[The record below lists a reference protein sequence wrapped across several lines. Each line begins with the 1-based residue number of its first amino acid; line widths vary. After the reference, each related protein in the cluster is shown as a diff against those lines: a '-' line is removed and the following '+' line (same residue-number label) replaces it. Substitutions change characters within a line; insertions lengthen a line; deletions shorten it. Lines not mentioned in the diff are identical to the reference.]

1 MSIKPVS
8 SEDII
13 ADVLGRAPDV
23 QLGAPGGGWRLSRW
37 RQFVGSYALPS
48 FPDPVFTVHI
58 GGKPRVKVWERDG
71 WSEASSVPGC
81 ASLIPAGRPTRWL
94 VDGELDVVTLSIASE
109 QAKQSDYRRALSRM
123 RFAFGDPLGVALT
136 RQILAELYAPAAD
149 DRAAYVGA
157 LANALR
163 CHVLRGAATA
173 QASQIPSS
181 ESSGYRIH
189 RVLHEITE
197 HPGEHHSVE
206 ALAALA
212 GISPAHFSRVFR
224 RATGVSPHRF
234 LLEARIN
241 RAKELLT
248 ASSMSLTILAEA
260 LGFASQ
266 SHFTRTFRALVGVP
280 PSTFRR
286 TGMGGVQ

>member
-1 MSIKPVS
+1 MATTPMS

-13 ADVLGRAPDV
+13 SDVLGRAPDV
-23 QLGAPGGGWRLSRW
+23 QLGAPGDGWRLSRW
-37 RQFVGSYALPS
+37 RQFIGSYALPS

-94 VDGELDVVTLSIASE
+94 VDGELDVVTLSISAE
-109 QAKQSDYRRALSRM
+109 QAQRSDLRRELSRM

-136 RQILAELYAPAAD
+136 RQILAELYAPAAE

-163 CHVLRGAATA
+163 SHVLRGS
-173 QASQIPSS
+173 ASVPASEIPSAD
-181 ESSGYRIH
+181 SSAYRIH
-189 RVLHEITE
+189 RVLNEITE
-197 HPGEHHSVE
+197 HPGDSHNVE

-212 GISPAHFSRVFR
+212 GVTPAHFSRIFR
-224 RATGVSPHRF
+224 KATGMSPHRF
-234 LLEARIN
+234 VLETRIN
-241 RAKELLT
+241 RAKQLLT
-248 ASSMSLTILAEA
+248 NSSVSLAIIADS
-260 LGFASQ
+260 LGFTSQ
-266 SHFTRTFRALVGVP
+266 SHFSRAFHALVGVAP
-280 PSTFRR
+280 GAYRR
-286 TGMGGVQ
+286 SGLAGVQ

>member
-1 MSIKPVS
+1 MSRKPMS

-23 QLGAPGGGWRLSRW
+23 QLGAPGDGWRLSRW

-58 GGKPRVKVWERDG
+58 GGKPRVKVWERDS

-94 VDGELDVVTLSIASE
+94 VDGELDVVTLSISAE
-109 QAKQSDYRRALSRM
+109 QAQRNDVRRELSRM

-136 RQILAELYAPAAD
+136 RQILAELYAPAAE
-149 DRAAYVGA
+149 DRAVYVGA

-163 CHVLRGAATA
+163 SHVLRGS
-173 QASQIPSS
+173 ASVPASEIPSAD
-181 ESSGYRIH
+181 SSAFRIH
-189 RVLHEITE
+189 RVLNEIAD
-197 HPGEHHSVE
+197 HPGENHSVE

-212 GISPAHFSRVFR
+212 GITPAHFSRVFR
-224 RATGVSPHRF
+224 KATGVSPHRF
-234 LLEARIN
+234 VLETKIN

-248 ASSMSLTILAEA
+248 SSGTSLAIVAES

-266 SHFTRTFRALVGVP
+266 SHFTRAFRAVAGVAP
-280 PSTFRR
+280 GAFRR
-286 TGMGGVQ
+286 SGVGGVQ